1 MLLRYGRVYPN
12 KSCWTRAHRL
22 WLADERWPYP
32 AQELAWCDHLA
43 AVDGLV
49 ARRAAID
56 EQLSLLMHADYLWP
70 TVARLRCLR
79 GLDSLTA
86 LALHVEVGDWAR
98 FARPARRLLVESA
111 WHYARAPRLG
121 VTLDRRQEG
130 QPAHIL
136 QIAWRAQCRLHR
148 LSQRLRGAGKPANV
162 VTVAVARELACFLWA
177 AAVAS

>member
-32 AQELAWCDHLA
+32 AQEFAWCDHLA

-70 TVARLRCLR
+70 TVARLRCFR

-98 FARPARRLLVESA
+98 CARPARRLLVESA
-111 WHYARAPRLG
+111 WHYARATPRGHPGQASGGPAGAHPADRLAG
-121 VTLDRRQEG
+121 AVSAASSLATPARRRQ
-130 QPAHIL
+130 A
-136 QIAWRAQCRLHR
+136 R
-148 LSQRLRGAGKPANV
+148 QRGDGRRRP
-162 VTVAVARELACFLWA
+162 
-177 AAVAS
+177 